1 MMRKRVHTRQR
12 KRSCWGGVKENAKDY
27 MRKGGE
33 GKKSKLG
40 LPGNMQRQR
49 LCENEC
55 CLE

>member
-1 MMRKRVHTRQR
+1 MHTRQR
-12 KRSCWGGVKENAKDY
+12 KRSCWGEGGVKENAKDY